1 MKAQQTPEN
10 LRRFLIVRKALFFL
24 DVCKFSPMVLCIIYD
39 ETVRVLQNKNKENFS
54 KYLGFSS
61 KIYIQIKSDEKNA
74 QKVGEI
80 KRKYLTM
87 AVHLC

>member
-1 MKAQQTPEN
+1 
-10 LRRFLIVRKALFFL
+10 
-24 DVCKFSPMVLCIIYD
+24 MVLCIIYD

-54 KYLGFSS
+54 KYLGFSG